1 VIRWS
6 QENHPPR
13 SGGKQ
18 GNDKGDPLLLDPG
31 KTGFLAPLRSV
42 AFWGRRTIRSLPTL
56 RAPIRLPRWERE
68 ARRAYNRRHK
78 AINPMLRPIYAKVI
92 GIIAVIVAVLLF
104 GVLLETRMSIHKA
117 REQVLSDGLATTRA
131 IINQYTI
138 DKNHRPRSLE
148 DLFAAGYAK
157 SLPDDP
163 FTGSNGTWVIERD
176 QNGDIVGIH
185 SRSKRIG
192 SNGKPYSSW

>member
-1 VIRWS
+1 
-6 QENHPPR
+6 
-13 SGGKQ
+13 
-18 GNDKGDPLLLDPG
+18 
-31 KTGFLAPLRSV
+31 
-42 AFWGRRTIRSLPTL
+42 
-56 RAPIRLPRWERE
+56 
-68 ARRAYNRRHK
+68 
-78 AINPMLRPIYAKVI
+78 MLRPIYAKVI

-185 SRSKRIG
+185 SGSKRIG